1 MATHLH
7 DNALADKCRRIQR
20 RRRIAA
26 QFHGAVLPRLALRV
40 AEPHPH
46 AFIQPL
52 EEIGMATGSEDLN
65 SACAVESLLKAAVQM
80 MQDAR
85 GYAKEGGFEQ
95 IDGWIQG
102 HIDTI
107 TDGVLSEVTALIVK
121 LQAEARK

>member
-1 MATHLH
+1 MTQLH
-7 DNALADKCRRIQR
+7 DSALAEKCRRIQR

-40 AEPHPH
+40 AEPLQR
-46 AFIQPL
+46 AFSRPL
-52 EEIGMATGSEDLN
+52 KEIGMATGSEDLN
-65 SACAVESLLKAAVQM
+65 SAHAVESLLKAAVQM

-107 TDGVLSEVTALIVK
+107 SEGVLSEVTALIAK
-121 LQAEARK
+121 LQAEARN